1 MMLKYDIGDVIEIK
15 HKNSEAVACLVL
27 DIKKQHHFYEVNLL
41 GRGKKFTIVD
51 DGNFYTV
58 KVLVNKD
65 EKRITR

>member
-1 MMLKYDIGDVIEIK
+1 MLKYDIGDVIEIK

-27 DIKKQHHFYEVNLL
+27 VNLL